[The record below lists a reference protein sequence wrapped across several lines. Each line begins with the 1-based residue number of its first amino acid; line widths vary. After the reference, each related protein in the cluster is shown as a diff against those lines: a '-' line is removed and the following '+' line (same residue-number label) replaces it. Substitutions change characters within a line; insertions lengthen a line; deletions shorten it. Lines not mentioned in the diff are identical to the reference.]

1 MIKKLLGMLF
11 AAAVLGT
18 IVLTILGRGNYRSM
32 IWDDEPGVSHL
43 IRSVVPKVSK
53 LHTDDDPATPATPDA
68 GATTAET
75 ATEPDATASGTTT
88 PISTAPISQDAS
100 HESSRPVRSTVASQR
115 GQNASSSDDR
125 PLRRA
130 RKNADG
136 EYEDYLDMPDSIE
149 CPDPL
154 AELNK

>member
-18 IVLTILGRGNYRSM
+18 MVLTILGRGNYRSM

-53 LHTDDDPATPATPDA
+53 LRTSATDDAPATPATPNA
-68 GATTAET
+68 GAAAAET
-75 ATEPDATASGTTT
+75 DADATTSGIT
-88 PISTAPISQDAS
+88 AS
-100 HESSRPVRSTVASQR
+100 HSSGSSAESSHSPASRAAAVASQR
-115 GQNASSSDDR
+115 GRNASSSDDR
-125 PLRRA
+125 PLHRA

>member
-53 LHTDDDPATPATPDA
+53 LRSSAAADAPAETAVPDA
-68 GATTAET
+68 GAAAAET
-75 ATEPDATASGTTT
+75 DADADASNITASHSSG
-88 PISTAPISQDAS
+88 SSA
-100 HESSRPVRSTVASQR
+100 ESSHSPASRAAAVASQR
-115 GQNASSSDDR
+115 GQNASSGDR
-125 PLRRA
+125 PLHRA

-154 AELNK
+154 AELNR